1 MNCLSNMQLNRTVN
15 ESGNA
20 VLQKL
25 CRLEKS

>member
-1 MNCLSNMQLNRTVN
+1 MQLNRTVN